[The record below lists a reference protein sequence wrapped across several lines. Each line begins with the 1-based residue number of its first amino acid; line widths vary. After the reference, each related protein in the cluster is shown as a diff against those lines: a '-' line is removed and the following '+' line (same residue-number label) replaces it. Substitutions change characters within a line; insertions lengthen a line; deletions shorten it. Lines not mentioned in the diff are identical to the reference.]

1 MNKNL
6 AFSNSLK
13 SLDFLALNDWGGIN
27 LTIFSNPL
35 KLLDFLTAGEFKN

>member
-13 SLDFLALNDWGGIN
+13 SLDFLILNGWDGIN
-27 LTIFSNPL
+27 LTTFSNPL